1 MSYFLRCLI
10 KQCSLAI
17 RNYTILGGK
26 DMYCRKCGKE
36 IADES
41 KYCQFCGSSQ
51 ETVEVTGIEIVKK
64 STEQTLSEMKEQ
76 IAHGQETGKLYLII
90 GWVSIVVSLV
100 FVPVAFGAVA
110 VIMGYLYREKDEK
123 MGTVLMIAG
132 VAGAIFGVLLG
143 MSMSY

>member
-1 MSYFLRCLI
+1 
-10 KQCSLAI
+10 
-17 RNYTILGGK
+17 
-26 DMYCRKCGKE
+26 MYCRKCGKE

-41 KYCQFCGSSQ
+41 NYCQFCGSSQ
-51 ETVEVTGIEIVKK
+51 ETVEVNGIEIVKK

-90 GWVSIVVSLV
+90 GWVSMVVSLV

-110 VIMGYLYREKDEK
+110 VIMGYLYRDKDEK

-132 VAGAIFGVLLG
+132 VAGAILGVLLG

>member
-1 MSYFLRCLI
+1 MSCFLRCLI
-10 KQCSLAI
+10 KQCNLVI

-41 KYCQFCGSSQ
+41 NYCQFCGSLQ
-51 ETVEVTGIEIVKK
+51 ETVQVNGMEIVKK

-90 GWVSIVVSLV
+90 GWISMVVSLA
-100 FVPVAFGAVA
+100 FIPVVFGAVA

-123 MGTVLMIAG
+123 MGTILMIAG

-143 MSMSY
+143 MSMY

>member
-51 ETVEVTGIEIVKK
+51 ETVEVNGIEIVKK

-90 GWVSIVVSLV
+90 GWVSMVVSLV

-110 VIMGYLYREKDEK
+110 VIMGYLYRDKDEK

-132 VAGAIFGVLLG
+132 VAGAILGVLLG

>member
-1 MSYFLRCLI
+1 
-10 KQCSLAI
+10 
-17 RNYTILGGK
+17 
-26 DMYCRKCGKE
+26 MYCRKCGKE

-90 GWVSIVVSLV
+90 GWVSMVVSLV

-110 VIMGYLYREKDEK
+110 VIMGYLYRDKDEK

-132 VAGAIFGVLLG
+132 VSGAILGVLLG

>member
-76 IAHGQETGKLYLII
+76 IVHGQETGKLYLII
-90 GWVSIVVSLV
+90 GWVSMVVSLV
-100 FVPVAFGAVA
+100 FIPIVFGAVA

-143 MSMSY
+143 MSMY

>member
-1 MSYFLRCLI
+1 MSCFLRCLI
-10 KQCSLAI
+10 KQCSLVI

-26 DMYCRKCGKE
+26 NMYCRKCGKE

-51 ETVEVTGIEIVKK
+51 EKVEVTGIEIVKK

-76 IAHGQETGKLYLII
+76 IIHGQETGKLYLII
-90 GWVSIVVSLV
+90 GWVSMVVSFV

-110 VIMGYLYREKDEK
+110 VIMGYLYRDKDEK

-143 MSMSY
+143 MSMY

>member
-1 MSYFLRCLI
+1 
-10 KQCSLAI
+10 
-17 RNYTILGGK
+17 
-26 DMYCRKCGKE
+26 MYCRKCGKE

-51 ETVEVTGIEIVKK
+51 ETVEVNGIEIVKK

-90 GWVSIVVSLV
+90 GCVSMVVSLV

-110 VIMGYLYREKDEK
+110 VIMGYLYRDKDEK

-132 VAGAIFGVLLG
+132 VAGAILGVLLG